1 MNMLASSAVFDVVA
15 PMLPSLLGTL
25 VGGGVTILATCMT
38 IGHQNELEEKKRR
51 AVLDDDRRRYERES
65 LTRLQEAI
73 QRSMR
78 ATAICCV
85 QMAKHAE
92 AGRSWNE
99 WIVNDE
105 DSEAQRQSLED
116 ILLLTAR
123 LSGNELND
131 AMTAFREK
139 TRRVTLESRNEAQ
152 LTAAICDL
160 TKHYEACMALVGERL
175 RKCIGGDD

>member
-1 MNMLASSAVFDVVA
+1 MF
-15 PMLPSLLGTL
+15 PSLVGTL
-25 VGGGVTILATCMT
+25 VGGGVTLLATRMT
-38 IGHQNELEEKKRR
+38 IKHQNDLEDKKRK
-51 AVLDDDRRRYERES
+51 AALDDDRRRYEREN

-78 ATAICCV
+78 ASAKCYG
-85 QMAKHAE
+85 QMIKHAE

-99 WIVNDE
+99 WIVDHD

-131 AMTAFREK
+131 ALTMFREK
-139 TRRVTLESRNEAQ
+139 TRCVTLESLAR
-152 LTAAICDL
+152 
-160 TKHYEACMALVGERL
+160 RS
-175 RKCIGGDD
+175 

>member
-1 MNMLASSAVFDVVA
+1 MDKFAFATIFDAVA
-15 PMLPSLLGTL
+15 PMPPSLVGTL
-25 VGGGVTILATCMT
+25 VGGGVALIATRMT
-38 IGHQNELEEKKRR
+38 IKHQNDLEDKKRK
-51 AVLDDDRRRYERES
+51 AALDDDRRRYEREN

-78 ATAICCV
+78 ASAKCYG
-85 QMAKHAE
+85 QMIKHAE

-99 WIVNDE
+99 WIVDHD

-131 AMTAFREK
+131 ALTMFREK
-139 TRRVTLESRNEAQ
+139 TRCVTLESLAR
-152 LTAAICDL
+152 
-160 TKHYEACMALVGERL
+160 RS
-175 RKCIGGDD
+175 